1 VRHYEKQNKNKPRS
15 LKLTGND
22 KWDLIRNLAPSFVC
36 VLYKFN
42 WAIISRFFF
51 VRMPQHEDHAFYIEL
66 AADLQLTQ
74 LCEIEK
80 TRKKS
85 RQVQRKQ
92 PSQYYHRKHVR
103 DIDFFSPSGVWPLLF
118 CMADTNEGK
127 KLGHFLS
134 TGAFK
139 KNISELTFHQSNL

>member
-1 VRHYEKQNKNKPRS
+1 
-15 LKLTGND
+15 
-22 KWDLIRNLAPSFVC
+22 
-36 VLYKFN
+36 
-42 WAIISRFFF
+42 
-51 VRMPQHEDHAFYIEL
+51 MPQHEDHAFYIEL

-103 DIDFFSPSGVWPLLF
+103 DTDFFPHREF
-118 CMADTNEGK
+118 
-127 KLGHFLS
+127 GHYYSAWL
-134 TGAFK
+134 TQMRA
-139 KNISELTFHQSNL
+139 KNWGTF

>member
-1 VRHYEKQNKNKPRS
+1 
-15 LKLTGND
+15 
-22 KWDLIRNLAPSFVC
+22 
-36 VLYKFN
+36 
-42 WAIISRFFF
+42 
-51 VRMPQHEDHAFYIEL
+51 MPQHEDHAFYIEL

-103 DIDFFSPSGVWPLLF
+103 DIDFFFPIGSLAMIILHGWHKWGQKIGALF
-118 CMADTNEGK
+118 KHRC
-127 KLGHFLS
+127 
-134 TGAFK
+134 
-139 KNISELTFHQSNL
+139 I